1 MEKLVNYAECINAV
15 QTKRSLYGQLYL
27 KTSNTYETTNVP
39 SYNCHIS
46 SRRTSYARQFRVRIM
61 NAQLIPHKP
70 FMIQS
75 ITKSDLTYTKFRA
88 RVLESPLSLLI
99 WFKVVIESEHF
110 EAIGV
115 SDATQIGEFVTLKR

>member
-1 MEKLVNYAECINAV
+1 
-15 QTKRSLYGQLYL
+15 
-27 KTSNTYETTNVP
+27 
-39 SYNCHIS
+39 
-46 SRRTSYARQFRVRIM
+46 M

-75 ITKSDLTYTKFRA
+75 ITKSDLIYGNFKA
-88 RVLESPLSLLI
+88 RVLESPLSMLI

-115 SDATQIGEFVTLKR
+115 SDATQIGEFVTLKTLGISGRIK